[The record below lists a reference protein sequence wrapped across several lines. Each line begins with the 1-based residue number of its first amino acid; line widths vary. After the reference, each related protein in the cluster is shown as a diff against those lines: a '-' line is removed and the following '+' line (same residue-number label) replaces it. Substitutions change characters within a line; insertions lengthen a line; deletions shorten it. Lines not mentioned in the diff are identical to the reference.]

1 MRSAV
6 AAVTFLTAVPIGRRI
21 EVGEHDLRTGAV
33 LFPIVGALVGAFA
46 GVVSWGATFVVPPLV
61 AAVLGIAAG
70 VLVTAA
76 LHVDG
81 LADVADGMGA
91 ALAGRDPRAAM
102 RDPRLGTFGGAA
114 LVLDLVLK
122 TSVLMA
128 LVPGPRFPLELLAAS
143 ALGRVAP
150 LALAAA
156 LPYVSPERSSS
167 RWTRRVGPG
176 IVLAATAIASA
187 VGIATVGPVFPAMLG
202 TGALVTALL
211 GRWSA
216 VHLGGVTGDVFGA
229 SAELTET
236 LALTAA
242 LAIR

>member
-1 MRSAV
+1 
-6 AAVTFLTAVPIGRRI
+6 
-21 EVGEHDLRTGAV
+21 
-33 LFPIVGALVGAFA
+33 
-46 GVVSWGATFVVPPLV
+46 
-61 AAVLGIAAG
+61 
-70 VLVTAA
+70 
-76 LHVDG
+76 
-81 LADVADGMGA
+81 MGA

-128 LVPGPRFPLELLAAS
+128 LVPGPRFPIELLAAG

-167 RWTRRVGPG
+167 RWTRGVGPG
-176 IVLAATAIASA
+176 VVLAAAAIACA

-202 TGALVTALL
+202 TGALVTALV

>member
-21 EVGEHDLRTGAV
+21 EVGEHDLRTGAF
-33 LFPIVGALVGAFA
+33 LFPIVGALVGGFA
-46 GVVSWGATFVVPPLV
+46 GVISWGATFVVPPLV

-128 LVPGPRFPLELLAAS
+128 LVPGPRFPLELLAAG
-143 ALGRVAP
+143 ALGRMAP

-156 LPYVSPERSSS
+156 LPYSSPEGSSGG
-167 RWTRRVGPG
+167 WTRGVGLG
-176 IVLAATAIASA
+176 VLLAATAIASA
-187 VGIATVGPVFPAMLG
+187 IGIVAIGPVFLAMLG
-202 TGALVTALL
+202 AGALVTVLL
-211 GRWSA
+211 ARWSA